1 MDWSSASGG
10 TFKLFP
16 HLSTPQTE
24 SVTFKVPLVRGGDGE
39 PIKLKRTSAKN
50 LKFAPSLSPVAVAQI
65 RDRGVV
71 SREYEL

>member
-1 MDWSSASGG
+1 M
-10 TFKLFP
+10 FP

-24 SVTFKVPLVRGGDGE
+24 SVTFKVPLVWGGDGD